1 MDRTLMPISVPE
13 PHLSFNSLSL
23 IWPDGTPCF
32 ENLTGAVSAPVTAL
46 IGDNGSGKSTLL
58 KLLAGTLKPT
68 SGSITRPGTV
78 AYLPQD
84 LGLTPQATIAG
95 LFAITDVLDALTEL
109 EAGDYSE
116 ELYDRIGDNWDAAEQ
131 AQAALAASGFS
142 PALAAT
148 DARVL
153 MRRTVGT
160 LSGGEAVTAALTA
173 LVVSRPGVL
182 LLDEP
187 TNNLDA
193 DARATLYRLLDSLP
207 CPVLV
212 VSHDR
217 DLLERVDEVLELR
230 QGTLRSFTGNY
241 SAYRQA
247 INSEQ
252 DAAARHLREA
262 KQVERQEKRERI
274 EAETKLARA
283 ARAGAAAQANRR
295 GSRMSM
301 GLAASSA
308 QRSAA
313 KVRQTHQG
321 RLDAAT
327 ATRQA
332 RERDIREDQAIYLDL
347 PDTRVPAGK
356 RVLEL
361 TLRQGTGADA
371 SPHQG
376 EQEQADDGAAATT
389 PLPERL
395 IVQGPERLRLAG
407 SNGSGK
413 STLLRAIMGDSQAA
427 ETARYACDYR
437 VANTGYLPQRLTLP
451 QEQSM
456 LELVAAAN
464 PALTEQQIRDD
475 LARLLFRRERVHL
488 PVGVLSGGE
497 RFRVA
502 LATVLLASPAPQ
514 LLILDE
520 PTNNLDMASVDWLVQ
535 ALASYEGALLVVSHD
550 EAFCSQLGLT
560 GVLTLPKNN

>member
-1 MDRTLMPISVPE
+1 MPISVSE

-58 KLLAGTLKPT
+58 KLLAGTLEPT
-68 SGSITRPGTV
+68 SGSINRPGTV

-84 LGLTPQATIAG
+84 LGLTPQTTVAD
-95 LFAITDVLDALTEL
+95 LFAITDVLDALTAL

-142 PALAAT
+142 PALTTT
-148 DARVL
+148 DAHAL

-173 LVVSRPGVL
+173 LVATRPGVL

-193 DARATLYRLLDSLP
+193 DARTTLYRLLDTLP

-230 QGTLRSFTGNY
+230 QGTLRFFTGNY

-247 INSEQ
+247 IDSEQ

-262 KQVERQEKRERI
+262 KQVERQENRERI

-283 ARAGAAAQANRR
+283 ARAGATAQANRR

-327 ATRQA
+327 ATRKA

-347 PDTRVPAGK
+347 PGTRVPAGK

-371 SPHQG
+371 SPYQG
-376 EQEQADDGAAATT
+376 EQEQADDGAAATI

-407 SNGSGK
+407 ANGSGK
-413 STLLRAIMGDSQAA
+413 STLLRTIMGDAQAA
-427 ETARYACDYR
+427 DTAHYTCDYQ
-437 VANTGYLPQRLTLP
+437 VANTGYLPQRLALP
-451 QEQSM
+451 QDQNM
-456 LELVAAAN
+456 LQLVMEAN
-464 PALTEQQIRDD
+464 PTLTEQQVRDD

-520 PTNNLDMASVDWLVQ
+520 PTNNLDMASVDWLIQ

-550 EAFCSQLGLT
+550 EAFCTQLGLT
-560 GVLTLPKNN
+560 GVLTLPALT

>member
-1 MDRTLMPISVPE
+1 MPISVSE

-58 KLLAGTLKPT
+58 KLLTGTLEPT

-84 LGLTPQATIAG
+84 LGLTPQTTIAD
-95 LFAITDVLDALTEL
+95 LFAITDVLDALTAL

-148 DARVL
+148 DARAL

-173 LVVSRPGVL
+173 LVASRPGVL

-193 DARATLYRLLDSLP
+193 DARATLYRILDSLP

-247 INSEQ
+247 IDSEQ

-283 ARAGAAAQANRR
+283 ARAGATAQANRR
-295 GSRMSM
+295 GSRISM

-327 ATRQA
+327 TTRQA
-332 RERDIREDQAIYLDL
+332 RERDIREDQPIYLDL
-347 PDTRVPAGK
+347 PETRVPAGK

-376 EQEQADDGAAATT
+376 EQEQAGDGVAAST

-437 VANTGYLPQRLTLP
+437 VENTGYLPQRLILP

-456 LELVAAAN
+456 LQLVMAAN
-464 PALTEQQIRDD
+464 PTLTEQQVRDD

-520 PTNNLDMASVDWLVQ
+520 PSNNLDMASVDWLVQ

-550 EAFCSQLGLT
+550 EAFCAQLGLM
-560 GVLTLPKNN
+560 GVLTLPALP

>member
-1 MDRTLMPISVPE
+1 MPISVSE
-13 PHLSFNSLSL
+13 HHLSFNSLSL

-32 ENLTGAVSAPVTAL
+32 ENLTGTISAPVTAL

-58 KLLAGTLKPT
+58 KLLAGTLEPT
-68 SGSITRPGTV
+68 SGSISRPGTV

-84 LGLTPQATIAG
+84 LGLTAQTTIAD
-95 LFAITDVLDALTEL
+95 LFAITDVLDALTAL
-109 EAGDYSE
+109 EAGNYSE

-131 AQAALAASGFS
+131 AQATLAASGFS
-142 PALAAT
+142 PALATT
-148 DARVL
+148 DARAL

-173 LVVSRPGVL
+173 LVASRPGVL

-230 QGTLRSFTGNY
+230 QGALRSFTGNY
-241 SAYRQA
+241 SAYQQA
-247 INSEQ
+247 IDSEQ
-252 DAAARHLREA
+252 DAAARHLREV
-262 KQVERQEKRERI
+262 KQTEKKEKQKRI
-274 EAETKLARA
+274 EAEEKIAQKMRTGRQKAFLRPGARLMTA
-283 ARAGAAAQANRR
+283 SKKGQETTGAHRLRHEQAQKQVRTEQ
-295 GSRMSM
+295 
-301 GLAASSA
+301 L
-308 QRSAA
+308 RS
-313 KVRQTHQG
+313 
-321 RLDAAT
+321 T
-327 ATRQA
+327 AESELRI
-332 RERDIREDQAIYLDL
+332 RDNIYLDL
-347 PDTRVPAGK
+347 PGTRVPAGK

-361 TLRQGTGADA
+361 TLRQGTSADA

-376 EQEQADDGAAATT
+376 EQEQADDGAAAPA

-407 SNGSGK
+407 ANGSGK
-413 STLLRAIMGDSQAA
+413 STLLKAIMDDAQAA
-427 ETARYACDYR
+427 KTARYTCDYR
-437 VANTGYLPQRLTLP
+437 VANTGYLPQQLALP
-451 QEQSM
+451 QDQSM
-456 LELVAAAN
+456 LQLVMAAN
-464 PALTEQQIRDD
+464 PTLTEQQVRDD

-520 PTNNLDMASVDWLVQ
+520 PTNNLDMASVEWLVQ

-550 EAFCSQLGLT
+550 DAFCGQLGLS
-560 GVLTLPKNN
+560 GFLALPKSN

>member
-1 MDRTLMPISVPE
+1 MPISVSE

-58 KLLAGTLKPT
+58 KILAGTLEPT
-68 SGSITRPGTV
+68 SGSISRPGTV

-84 LGLTPQATIAG
+84 LGLTPQTTIAD
-95 LFAITDVLDALTEL
+95 LFAITDVLDALTAL

-116 ELYDRIGDNWDAAEQ
+116 DLYDRIGDNWDAAEQ

-148 DARVL
+148 DARAL

-173 LVVSRPGVL
+173 LVATRPGVL

-193 DARATLYRLLDSLP
+193 DARATLYRLLDTLP
-207 CPVLV
+207 CPVLA

-247 INSEQ
+247 IDSEQ

-262 KQVERQEKRERI
+262 KQVERQEKQERI

-283 ARAGAAAQANRR
+283 ARAGATAQANRR

-313 KVRQTHQG
+313 KIRQTHQG
-321 RLDAAT
+321 RLEAAT
-327 ATRQA
+327 VTRQA

-371 SPHQG
+371 HPHQG
-376 EQEQADDGAAATT
+376 EQEQVDDGAAATT

-427 ETARYACDYR
+427 ETAQYTCDYR

-451 QEQSM
+451 QDQSM
-456 LELVAAAN
+456 LQLVMAAN
-464 PALTEQQIRDD
+464 PTLTEQQVRDD

-502 LATVLLASPAPQ
+502 LASVLLASPAPQ

-550 EAFCSQLGLT
+550 EAFCAQLGLT
-560 GVLTLPKNN
+560 DVLTLPKHH

>member
-1 MDRTLMPISVPE
+1 MPISVSE

-58 KLLAGTLKPT
+58 KLLAGTLEPT
-68 SGSITRPGTV
+68 SGSISRPGTV

-84 LGLTPQATIAG
+84 LGLTPQTTIAD
-95 LFAITDVLDALTEL
+95 LFAITDVLDALTAL

-148 DARVL
+148 DAHAL

-173 LVVSRPGVL
+173 LVATRPGVL

-193 DARATLYRLLDSLP
+193 DARATLYRLLDTLP

-247 INSEQ
+247 IDSEQ

-283 ARAGAAAQANRR
+283 ARAGATAQANRR

-313 KVRQTHQG
+313 KIRQTHQG
-321 RLDAAT
+321 RLEAAT
-327 ATRQA
+327 VTRQA

-371 SPHQG
+371 HPHQG

-407 SNGSGK
+407 ANGSGK
-413 STLLRAIMGDSQAA
+413 STLLRAIMGDAQAA
-427 ETARYACDYR
+427 DTAHYTCDYR
-437 VANTGYLPQRLTLP
+437 VANTGYLPQRLALP
-451 QEQSM
+451 QDQSM
-456 LELVAAAN
+456 LQLVMEAN
-464 PALTEQQIRDD
+464 PTLTEQQVRDD

-520 PTNNLDMASVDWLVQ
+520 PTNNLDMASVDWLIQ

-550 EAFCSQLGLT
+550 EAFCAQLGLT
-560 GVLTLPKNN
+560 GVLTLPALP

>member
-1 MDRTLMPISVPE
+1 MPTSVSE
-13 PHLSFNSLSL
+13 PHLSFNNLSL

-32 ENLTGAVSAPVTAL
+32 ENLTGAISAPVTAL

-58 KLLAGTLKPT
+58 KLLAGTLEPT
-68 SGSITRPGTV
+68 SGSISRPGTV

-84 LGLTPQATIAG
+84 LGLTPQTTIAD
-95 LFAITDVLDALTEL
+95 LFAITDVLDALTAL
-109 EAGDYSE
+109 ESGDYSE

-148 DARVL
+148 DSHAL

-173 LVVSRPGVL
+173 LVATRPGVL

-193 DARATLYRLLDSLP
+193 DARATLYRLLDTLP

-247 INSEQ
+247 IDSEQ

-262 KQVERQEKRERI
+262 KQVERQENRERI

-283 ARAGAAAQANRR
+283 ARAGATAQANRR

-327 ATRQA
+327 ATRKA

-347 PDTRVPAGK
+347 PGTRVPAGK

-371 SPHQG
+371 NPHHG
-376 EQEQADDGAAATT
+376 EQEQADDGAAAAT

-407 SNGSGK
+407 ANGSGK
-413 STLLRAIMGDSQAA
+413 STLLRAIMGDAQAT
-427 ETARYACDYR
+427 ETARYTCDYR

-451 QEQSM
+451 QNRSM
-456 LELVAAAN
+456 LQLVMAAN
-464 PALTEQQIRDD
+464 PTLTEQQVRDD

-550 EAFCSQLGLT
+550 EAFCAQLGLT
-560 GVLTLPKNN
+560 GVLTLPALP

>member
-1 MDRTLMPISVPE
+1 MPISVSE
-13 PHLSFNSLSL
+13 PHLSFNNLSL

>member
-1 MDRTLMPISVPE
+1 MPISVSE

-58 KLLAGTLKPT
+58 KILAGTLEPT
-68 SGSITRPGTV
+68 SGSISRPGTV

-84 LGLTPQATIAG
+84 LGLTPQTTIAD
-95 LFAITDVLDALTEL
+95 LFAITDVLDALTAL

-116 ELYDRIGDNWDAAEQ
+116 DLYDRIGDNWDAAEQ
-131 AQAALAASGFS
+131 AQATLAASGFS
-142 PALAAT
+142 PALTTT
-148 DARVL
+148 DAHAL

-173 LVVSRPGVL
+173 LVATRPGVL

-217 DLLERVDEVLELR
+217 DLLERIDEVLELR

-247 INSEQ
+247 IDSEQ

-262 KQVERQEKRERI
+262 KQVERQENRERI

-283 ARAGAAAQANRR
+283 ARAGATAQANRR

-313 KVRQTHQG
+313 KIRQTHQG
-321 RLDAAT
+321 RLEAAT
-327 ATRQA
+327 VTRQA

-456 LELVAAAN
+456 LELVATAN

-550 EAFCSQLGLT
+550 EAFCAQLGLT
-560 GVLTLPKNN
+560 GVLTLSKNN